1 MQELKRKS
9 DNDNFWLTISSQI
22 VRSQK
27 NITEDEEIVQAPAR
41 ETLLAG
47 FDDFEVIVA
56 NNAEQQPK
64 EGEGNKMFLIDVE
77 DDEIVKNVD
86 NRPEQNPEKSS
97 IVAEKRIEKKIEC
110 PVDSKSDDDG
120 QSLLG
125 QEIQQTKCMDKS
137 DSNSEGEAEEEL
149 EEGDDYDKYL
159 DDIENE
165 L

>member
-97 IVAEKRIEKKIEC
+97 IVAEKRIEKKI
-110 PVDSKSDDDG
+110 
-120 QSLLG
+120 
-125 QEIQQTKCMDKS
+125 
-137 DSNSEGEAEEEL
+137 
-149 EEGDDYDKYL
+149 
-159 DDIENE
+159 
-165 L
+165 